1 MKSEKKSKVSNYIKE
16 ITKWQNSQYNPGA
29 YTGGNLPPYITNPG
43 KQKYLGWLLLIGSVI
58 SVPFFI
64 LMIIKGFRIYS
75 LQLAML
81 PLIILLYGGLIGIQ
95 FIAGIRLIRT
105 TPIKD
110 TRRDIRKMIKTLLIL
125 IIIVVIIFTL
135 FKAVDRFYQHEN
147 EIVIY
152 SFSQVIAI
160 QENKNYYIYI
170 KERDIKIKCNEDE
183 YRLFKSMRENTAK
196 ETPSTYKVTYRWSE
210 FNKNRGTLINVD
222 KL

>member
-1 MKSEKKSKVSNYIKE
+1 
-16 ITKWQNSQYNPGA
+16 
-29 YTGGNLPPYITNPG
+29 
-43 KQKYLGWLLLIGSVI
+43 
-58 SVPFFI
+58 
-64 LMIIKGFRIYS
+64 MIIKGFRIYS
-75 LQLAML
+75 QLAML
-81 PLIILLYGGLIGIQ
+81 PLLILLYGGLIGIQ

-125 IIIVVIIFTL
+125 IIIMVIIFIL

-147 EIVIY
+147 KIVIY

-210 FNKNRGTLINVD
+210 SNKNRGTLINVD